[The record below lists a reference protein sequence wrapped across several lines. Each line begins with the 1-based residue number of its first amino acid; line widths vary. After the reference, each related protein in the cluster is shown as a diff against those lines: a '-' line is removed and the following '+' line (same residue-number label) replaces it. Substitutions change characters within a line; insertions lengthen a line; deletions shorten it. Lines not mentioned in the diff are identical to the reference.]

1 MKTYAK
7 SIENRTNKTVLE
19 AILIAALIAVTAVF
33 GACDFFVTLTS
44 ITAEYVGGDVEL
56 NGTIDKADFVVKAKY
71 SNGSEKTVTN
81 FVISGFDSS
90 TAGDKTVTVSFTD
103 NNATKTATVTVT
115 VADSGKPDPA
125 TLDSITAE
133 YVGSD
138 VDVGG
143 TLDESQIQVTAH
155 YSDGSD
161 KAVTDFEISGFDSAS
176 AGTKRV
182 NVSYTENGVTVGCEL
197 EVAVVDNG
205 QSVVINSNLS
215 VHFLELGNQY
225 TGDCVYIKAGETDI
239 LIDAG
244 SRKSSAS
251 TLINYIN
258 RHVTDNKLE
267 YVIVTHEHQDHISG
281 FMGVS
286 GENGI
291 FEQYICENIIDFPKY
306 NGKLTTDSGNP
317 TLLAEYFNARDAEI
331 AAGANHYTALECVNN
346 VNGAQKVYDLTG
358 DGAITMEILYQKYY
372 DTYSGDPNNYSVCIM
387 LNQKVTENKTNHYL
401 FTGDLEESGETSLV
415 ASNSNLPEVVLFKGG
430 HHGSY
435 TASNDVLL
443 NKIKPEYVCICCCA
457 GNVEYLTKY
466 PQDLNHSF
474 PAQEMIDRIAKH
486 TDKVYVTTLGK
497 IKANGTNS
505 DGSTKWA
512 NDGYLSMN
520 GNICL
525 SCINGE
531 IALNCSNNNLKL
543 KDTDWF
549 KNNRV
554 CPEAWKKPEETSEQQ
569 SA

>member
-1 MKTYAK
+1 MWQW
-7 SIENRTNKTVLE
+7 LF
-19 AILIAALIAVTAVF
+19 TA
-33 GACDFFVTLTS
+33 TLTDGS
-44 ITAEYVGGDVEL
+44 TPLFTA
-56 NGTIDKADFVVKAKY
+56 KA
-71 SNGSEKTVTN
+71 
-81 FVISGFDSS
+81 
-90 TAGDKTVTVSFTD
+90 
-103 NNATKTATVTVT
+103 
-115 VADSGKPDPA
+115 A
-125 TLDSITAE
+125 TLAAVIKQQELSI
-133 YVGSD
+133 
-138 VDVGG
+138 
-143 TLDESQIQVTAH
+143 
-155 YSDGSD
+155 
-161 KAVTDFEISGFDSAS
+161 
-176 AGTKRV
+176 
-182 NVSYTENGVTVGCEL
+182 
-197 EVAVVDNG
+197 
-205 QSVVINSNLS
+205 
-215 VHFLELGNQY
+215 HFLELGNKY
-225 TGDCVYIKAGETDI
+225 VGDCVYIKAGETDV

-244 SRKSSAS
+244 SRQSSAE
-251 TLINYIN
+251 TITNYIN
-258 RHVTDNKLE
+258 QYVTDNKLE

-281 FMGVS
+281 FMGLS
-286 GENGI
+286 DDKGI
-291 FEQYICENIIDFPKY
+291 FEQYVCENIIDFPKY

-317 TLLAEYFNARDAEI
+317 SLLAEYFNARDAEI

-372 DTYSGDPNNYSVCIM
+372 ETYSSDPNNYSVCVM
-387 LNQKVTENKTNHYL
+387 LNQKITENKTNHYL

-466 PQDLNHSF
+466 PQDLSHSF

-512 NDGYLSMN
+512 NDGYESMN
-520 GNICL
+520 GDIVF
-525 SCINGE
+525 SCIDGVV
-531 IALNCSNNNLKL
+531 ALNCSNNNLKL

-554 CPEAWKKPEETSEQQ
+554 CPKAWKKPEETSEQQ
-569 SA
+569 AA